1 MAANSHSMK
10 VRVGYEADSSGLQQL
25 VELTD
30 KINQSSK
37 QAAEAMK
44 QLETATKK
52 VNSGSK
58 SVSTTNT
65 QWLTKQKQMYNAGI
79 ESYNNYANNVKQ
91 RAQKL
96 YKELAQVKDAQ
107 GTQTKEFNKR
117 LAEYQQFANAVKQ
130 IEKQNTQAINAEV
143 KSQASFRSKELNQAI
158 SQYKKLNAEVIKMAS
173 TSKSALGGNIFNSM
187 ISYGA
192 ISQITSAFQDLGRAI
207 VDIQYN
213 TVNNQRLMGDWS
225 TELRDQ
231 LNSSAT
237 EIAKSTGIQIT
248 DAQQIQGAWIRI
260 NDQYANS
267 ADLLGQIS
275 DLTAKFMN
283 VGEIEDAESAVAL
296 LNASLLQMKDS
307 TQDTAAAAEEFL
319 NKWAYMADKTA
330 MGTADEY
337 GEAISRYGAQLKTLG
352 GDMDDAIAQ
361 SSVLADRL
369 AMNGNEAGTALKTF
383 NTYLARD
390 KTLNLFDDIAEST
403 GDMSY
408 KLYDANGQLKDYR
421 DLLGTIAKAYKTYS
435 DAGNDLMAN
444 KVLDAI
450 GATRRRDVA
459 KAMMDAVNSGD
470 YDKYVSM
477 SEGTD
482 ANYLEEQN
490 AALMNTLKN
499 QWNSMV
505 VSMQQ
510 AAMQLGNAGI
520 LDGVT
525 LLINGAQQAFDA
537 FSALP
542 QPMQEFVSTLLMVK
556 TASAGLSKLGEITG
570 ITERLNTAF
579 KSGGQSAR
587 QMAAD
592 MAQST
597 QGFVDTQK
605 WALQTATGI
614 DKGTK
619 SYAKAQV
626 ATKEYVQGLSELNTA
641 YTNGQIRAG
650 EYVSKTQQLTAS
662 HLDRIGAIKQE
673 AQSELE
679 AAQIQKNSAMT
690 TQEVAAADERLENA
704 KRELTAATNMEKQAI
719 QQAQQA
725 EQQYNNAKKTG
736 IAGIKQRISSAKQYI
751 ASLKQEVAAKK
762 QAIIANK
769 TSDSSEKASLA
780 TRAMATVRAITAT
793 SAEKGLTVAKLAG
806 AAASKVAA
814 GAMSL
819 LGTAFSMIFN
829 PMTLI
834 TVGITALSAL
844 FGNSKSKVEE
854 YGETLD
860 SLKTELDEVNSKIQ
874 ELNDLESQN
883 GGLTD
888 GQQAQLSALETK
900 KSMLEEQIAL
910 TEQLKAN
917 EEFLNHQG
925 GFLGFGGEDSGL
937 EKAQDAL
944 KAFQDQTKAVET
956 ANQTYQNWVN
966 NTESGEETKKRML
979 EETSETLADATDK
992 QLSAAN
998 DLITQY
1004 EELQRLTGQGAYESD
1019 GAILSDDALTEA
1031 QNQLKLMEDDYN
1043 KSMELVKQ
1051 WATEHNVSFE
1061 DATAA
1066 IEEYQTQLDDTTSAI
1081 SELKSASEALQGAL
1095 DIQNQ
1100 NGVLT
1105 LEETYDLLSKMGDQ
1119 APLLAGALEK
1129 TENGYKLN
1137 AQAQEVLNQL
1147 TQDGNM
1153 NMEDAIDLLLKGSE
1167 GAISEANAKEQQ
1179 ANATNKASEAVE
1191 KQKESIENLTDAQQ
1205 KLKDA
1210 IGEGFNFDTDIKPL
1224 TFDINFE
1231 GDDALNQATTTIDAI
1246 RNKIDE
1252 VNASDIDPNV
1262 KAAQIEYL
1270 QQQLGQAILKKQ
1282 ELSQPTFMS
1291 IDVSQ
1296 ASGNMATLVS
1306 YLQEYQTLKNQI
1318 EYDKAIGVDTTQAEA
1333 DLSGLANNIQT
1344 LLSTDDTLDIGV
1356 SPNTDNFQAD
1366 LDAAIGENKIEI
1378 DADLIVND
1386 EGGAKVV
1393 QEVKDAVNS
1402 IPDDKTVTVK
1412 VKTPGK
1418 RELSDLQTQL
1428 DSLTKSKDIKV
1439 DIKVSGQESLTLVR
1453 ADLAKVNSKNIDVSA
1468 SVYGVDA
1475 INGLYNHISNL
1486 TDRNVTVSATVS
1498 GTVNVIT
1505 LIGSIAAVNSKTV
1518 KVTAKVSGTSKVED
1532 LSDAIGS
1539 VNSKA
1544 VMVTALVFGTSS
1556 VNSLANAIANVKS
1569 KTVTITTRH
1578 EDVGGVNGTAHAN
1591 GTVNGNAYARGNW
1604 GAKRS
1609 ATALV
1614 GELGQELVVRGSR
1627 WFTVGDKGAEFRN
1640 IRKGDI
1646 IFNHLQTKELFEHGY
1661 VTSNGGRGRALV
1673 NGTVNGNAFASG
1685 TAYATGYES
1694 NYKITDDKIVAGTIA
1709 VQREAKKAAE
1719 AAQKAANAS
1728 EDAAEELKKAAD
1740 KAADAAKEV
1749 ESLTDK
1755 YISNVE
1761 DLQGRIADSLKE
1773 HYEME
1778 FDERKKILE
1787 QEHDARIDS
1796 LQKEIDMIN
1805 GETIEDKESELKSLQ
1820 EQLSKWS
1827 LDDSTLGKKK
1837 QKELQ
1842 DAIDDLTKEIK
1853 IDKLEQQM
1861 DEENER
1867 YDQSIDETSENFDSV
1882 LKDLTDKM
1890 TDKNLYTTANELI
1903 KKGDMDTINKLL
1915 SEHDAQWDGWQTL
1928 MGMTAEQIIAD
1939 EVKNAINNYKDV
1951 TQGTIYESGGHYTDG
1966 VPLPSQKPSTPS
1978 GGGNTSKNISV
1989 GSRINAGSAPIYAGK
2004 GGAGYRQYFAN
2015 DPVYNVVRVDG
2026 DWLLVRWHGLSSGL
2040 TGWFKKSDVKAYD
2053 TGGYTGND
2061 EGMAMLHAKERVL
2074 SAQQTAAFESLVYD
2088 FLPRISK
2095 NLINPSMSD
2104 STVINNNGHTFNK
2117 ELVSVHVD
2125 QVVNNT
2131 PYDIEN
2137 SEDNLDRMFRTS
2149 LKKAGINIKR

>member
-1 MAANSHSMK
+1 MPAANSHSMK
-10 VRVGYEADSSGLQQL
+10 VQVGYEADASGLQSL
-25 VELTD
+25 VEMTEKL
-30 KINQSSK
+30 NQSSK

-44 QLETATKK
+44 QIETAAKNVGGKTSKTSSA
-52 VNSGSK
+52 NS
-58 SVSTTNT
+58 
-65 QWLTKQKQMYNAGI
+65 QWLTQQKQMYQAGLK
-79 ESYNNYANNVKQ
+79 SYDQYVSEVKQ
-91 RAQKL
+91 KEQKL
-96 YKELAQVKDAQ
+96 YSDLRNIRQKQ
-107 GTQTKEFNKR
+107 GEGSDEFKKK
-117 LAEYQQFANAVKQ
+117 LSEYQSYAKAVQQ
-130 IEKQNTQAINAEV
+130 IEKQNTQVINNEI
-143 KSQASFRSKELNQAI
+143 KSQTSFLTKQTNQSLSNYRKLGAEISKIAN
-158 SQYKKLNAEVIKMAS
+158 S
-173 TSKSALGGNIFNSM
+173 SKSAFGSNIFNSM
-187 ISYGA
+187 LSYGA
-192 ISQITSAFQDLGRAI
+192 ISQVTSAFQDLGRAI

-225 TELRDQ
+225 TDLRDQ
-231 LNSSAT
+231 LNSSAA

-267 ADLLGQIS
+267 ADLLGEIS

-383 NTYLARD
+383 NTYLSRD
-390 KTLNLFDDIAEST
+390 KTLELFDEIAEST

-421 DLLGTIAKAYKTYS
+421 DLLGTIAKAYQKFS
-435 DAGNDLMAN
+435 SEGNDIMAN

-470 YDKYVSM
+470 YDEYVAM

-499 QWNSMV
+499 QWNAMV

-520 LDGVT
+520 LDGIT

-542 QPMQEFVSTLLMVK
+542 QPIQQFVSTLLMVK
-556 TASAGLSKLGEITG
+556 TATAGLSKLGEITG
-570 ITERLNTAF
+570 FTEKFGSAFKYGSEASRDYANEITKITQNFADISSKSLQSVSAIDSTTNAYKTAKAETDAYGKKLEQLGIAYKEGRINADQYAERTQELTSTYQANITEVGNLAAKYKETAQARLEE
-579 KSGGQSAR
+579 
-587 QMAAD
+587 
-592 MAQST
+592 AQGAM
-597 QGFVDTQK
+597 QQK
-605 WALQTATGI
+605 EMNLQVAQTALQEATTSDQQQI
-614 DKGTK
+614 ALQMVEQ
-619 SYAKAQV
+619 AK
-626 ATKEYVQGLSELNTA
+626 KECV
-641 YTNGQIRAG
+641 
-650 EYVSKTQQLTAS
+650 TAS
-662 HLDRIGAIKQE
+662 AELRSAEKNLAN
-673 AQSELE
+673 AQR
-679 AAQIQKNSAMT
+679 
-690 TQEVAAADERLENA
+690 EVAAAA
-704 KRELTAATNMEKQAI
+704 KIEANGLTN
-719 QQAQQA
+719 
-725 EQQYNNAKKTG
+725 
-736 IAGIKQRISSAKQYI
+736 S
-751 ASLKQEVAAKK
+751 ASLSDKMVNVNKK
-762 QAIIANK
+762 QA
-769 TSDSSEKASLA
+769 SSSKSLLTTLKQKAAVLA
-780 TRAMATVRAITAT
+780 GVKGAETMAAASTQTF
-793 SAEKGLTVAKLAG
+793 TVAQIAS
-806 AAASKVAA
+806 AAASKVAS
-814 GAMSL
+814 GAL
-819 LGTAFSMIFN
+819 TVLKTALGMVFN
-829 PMTLI
+829 PLTLI
-834 TVGITALSAL
+834 TVGITLLSTL

-860 SLKTELDEVNSKIQ
+860 GLKTELDEVNSKIQ

-883 GGLTD
+883 GGLTEA
-888 GQQAQLSALETK
+888 QQSQLSALEAK

-910 TEQLKAN
+910 TETLKAN

-925 GFLGFGGEDSGL
+925 GFLGIGGEDSGL

-944 KAFQDQTKAVET
+944 RTWQEAASAFDQAKHNFDFVDEKVKAGEKMYEANLEQASKDLVE
-956 ANQTYQNWVN
+956 A
-966 NTESGEETKKRML
+966 S
-979 EETSETLADATDK
+979 DA
-992 QLSAAN
+992 QLNAAN
-998 DLITQY
+998 ELVTQY
-1004 EELQRLTGQGAYESD
+1004 NELKRLTEKTDRNGDGVANESILDGDAYDEAINQMNAMESEYQKAASVIQD
-1019 GAILSDDALTEA
+1019 
-1031 QNQLKLMEDDYN
+1031 
-1043 KSMELVKQ
+1043 
-1051 WATEHNVSFE
+1051 WANEHGVSFE
-1061 DATAA
+1061 QASAA
-1066 IEEYQTQLDDTTSAI
+1066 IEEYQTQLESTTSAI
-1081 SELKSASEALQGAL
+1081 SELKSASEALKGAL

-1100 NGVLT
+1100 KGVLT
-1105 LEETYDLLSKMGDQ
+1105 LEQTYDLLSKMGDQ

-1147 TQDGNM
+1147 TQDGNT

-1167 GAISEANAKEQQ
+1167 GAVADANAKEQQ
-1179 ANATNKASEAVE
+1179 ANATNKVSESV
-1191 KQKESIENLTDAQQ
+1191 KNQKEATEKLTEAQQ

-1210 IGEGFNFDTDIKPL
+1210 MTGAGMEVNFERDIKPL
-1224 TFDINFE
+1224 TFSLNFE
-1231 GDDALNQATTTIDAI
+1231 GENAKAQAEQTVADI
-1246 RNKIDE
+1246 RAKIDE
-1252 VNASDIDPNV
+1252 INNSDIDPNV
-1262 KAAQIEYL
+1262 KAAKVDYL
-1270 QQQLGQAILKKQ
+1270 TQQLGQAILKKQ
-1282 ELSQPTFMS
+1282 ELSQPSFMS

-1296 ASGNMATLVS
+1296 ATGNMATLVS
-1306 YLQEYQTLKNQI
+1306 QLQDYQRLKDEI
-1318 EYDKAIGVDTTQAEA
+1318 EYNQAIGVDTTQAES
-1333 DLSGLANNIQT
+1333 DLAGLASQIQT
-1344 LLSTDDTLDIGV
+1344 TLAQDETLDIGV
-1356 SPNTDNFQAD
+1356 TPNTDNFQAE
-1366 LDAAIGENKIEI
+1366 LDAAIGEGKVEI
-1378 DADLIVND
+1378 DADLVIND

-1393 QEVKDAVNS
+1393 EDIKNTVNS
-1402 IPDDKTVTVK
+1402 LPDDKTVDIQINTL
-1412 VKTPGK
+1412 GK
-1418 RELSDLQTQL
+1418 RELSDLQGKLDNLTTTKDVTVKISITNQ
-1428 DSLTKSKDIKV
+1428 DSLSALISSINNLPSVKEGKV
-1439 DIKVSGQESLTLVR
+1439 
-1453 ADLAKVNSKNIDVSA
+1453 
-1468 SVYGVDA
+1468 VYGVST
-1475 INGLYNHISNL
+1475 G
-1486 TDRNVTVSATVS
+1486 NVTMYTPPDKDATVKYDVDSSAPDGYEPDDESATV
-1498 GTVNVIT
+1498 TY
-1505 LIGSIAAVNSKTV
+1505 
-1518 KVTAKVSGTSKVED
+1518 
-1532 LSDAIGS
+1532 S
-1539 VNSKA
+1539 VNSWA
-1544 VMVTALVFGTSS
+1544 VDRWSPPPKYGT
-1556 VNSLANAIANVKS
+1556 LTYDIKL
-1569 KTVTITTRH
+1569 R
-1578 EDVGGVNGTAHAN
+1578 GGDFVNGTAHVN
-1591 GTVNGNAYARGNW
+1591 GTVTGNAYAQGNW
-1604 GAKRS
+1604 GAKQTS
-1609 ATALV
+1609 TSLV

-1627 WFTVGDKGAEFRN
+1627 WFTVGDEGAEFAK

-1646 IFNHLQTKELFEHGY
+1646 VFNHLQTKELLENGY
-1661 VTSNGGRGRALV
+1661 VTSGGGRGRALV
-1673 NGTVNGNAFASG
+1673 TGTVKGNAFANG
-1685 TAYATGYES
+1685 TAYADGTRTPYEPK
-1694 NYKITDDKIVAGTIA
+1694 YEITDDKIIAGTIA

-1719 AAQKAANAS
+1719 AAQRAANAS
-1728 EDAAEELKKAAD
+1728 EDAAEELEKAAD
-1740 KAADAAKEV
+1740 KAAEAAKEV

-1755 YISNVE
+1755 YINNVE

-1787 QEHDARIDS
+1787 QEHNARIDS

-1805 GETIEDKESELKSLQ
+1805 GETIEDKESELASLQ
-1820 EQLSKWS
+1820 EQLAKWS

-1867 YDQSIDETSENFDSV
+1867 YDQSIDEDSENFDSV

-1903 KKGDMDTINKLL
+1903 KNGDMDTINKLL

-1928 MGMTAEQIIAD
+1928 MGKTAEQIIQE
-1939 EVKNAINNYKDV
+1939 EVLNAINNYKDV

-1966 VPLPSQKPSTPS
+1966 VAIPSPTPTPPAS
-1978 GGGNTSKNISV
+1978 SAPNIGV

-2004 GGAGYRQYFAN
+2004 GGAGYRQYFAS
-2015 DPVYNVVRVDG
+2015 DPVYNVVQVDG

-2040 TGWFKKSDVKAYD
+2040 TGWFKKSDVTAFD
-2053 TGGYTGND
+2053 TGGYTANN

-2074 SAQQTAAFESLVYD
+2074 NAQQTAAFENLVYD

-2095 NLINPSMSD
+2095 NLVSPSMSE

-2131 PYDIEN
+2131 QRDIDN
-2137 SEDNLDRMFRTS
+2137 SEDNLDRLFRTS
-2149 LKKAGINIKR
+2149 LKRAGINLKR

>member
-1 MAANSHSMK
+1 MPAANSHSMK
-10 VRVGYEADSSGLQQL
+10 VQVGYEADASGLQSL
-25 VELTD
+25 VEMTEKL
-30 KINQSSK
+30 NQSSK

-44 QLETATKK
+44 QIETAAKNVGGKTSKTSSA
-52 VNSGSK
+52 NS
-58 SVSTTNT
+58 
-65 QWLTKQKQMYNAGI
+65 QWLTQQKQMYQAGLK
-79 ESYNNYANNVKQ
+79 SYDQYVSEVKQ
-91 RAQKL
+91 KEQKL
-96 YKELAQVKDAQ
+96 YSDLRNIRQKQ
-107 GTQTKEFNKR
+107 GEGSDEFKKK
-117 LAEYQQFANAVKQ
+117 LSEYQSYAKAVQQ
-130 IEKQNTQAINAEV
+130 IEKQNTQVINNEV
-143 KSQASFRSKELNQAI
+143 KSQTSFLSKQINQSLSNYRKLGTEISKIASS
-158 SQYKKLNAEVIKMAS
+158 
-173 TSKSALGGNIFNSM
+173 SKSAFGSNIFNSM
-187 ISYGA
+187 LSYGA
-192 ISQITSAFQDLGRAI
+192 IGQVTAAFQDLGRAI

-231 LNSSAT
+231 LNTNAA

-267 ADLLGQIS
+267 ADLLSEIS

-383 NTYLARD
+383 NTYLSRD
-390 KTLNLFDDIAEST
+390 KTLELFDEIAEST

-421 DLLGTIAKAYKTYS
+421 DLLGTIAKAYQKFTS
-435 DAGNDLMAN
+435 EGNDIMAN

-470 YDKYVSM
+470 YDEYVAM

-520 LDGVT
+520 LDGIT

-542 QPMQEFVSTLLMVK
+542 QPIQQFVSTLLMVK
-556 TASAGLSKLGEITG
+556 TATAGLSKLGEITG
-570 ITERLNTAF
+570 FTEKFGSAFKYGSEASRQYADEITKITQSFADISNKSLQSVSGIDATTNAYKTAKMETDAYGKKLEQLGTAYTEGRINADQYAARTQELTSTYQANITEIGNLAAKNEQLAQARLTE
-579 KSGGQSAR
+579 
-587 QMAAD
+587 
-592 MAQST
+592 AQST
-597 QGFVDTQK
+597 MQQK
-605 WALQTATGI
+605 QANLQAAQTALQEATSS
-614 DKGTK
+614 DQQ
-619 SYAKAQV
+619 QV
-626 ATKEYVQGLSELNTA
+626 ALQMVEQAKRECVAASTELRSAEQNLA
-641 YTNGQIRAG
+641 N
-650 EYVSKTQQLTAS
+650 
-662 HLDRIGAIKQE
+662 
-673 AQSELE
+673 AQR
-679 AAQIQKNSAMT
+679 
-690 TQEVAAADERLENA
+690 EVAAAA
-704 KRELTAATNMEKQAI
+704 KIEANGLTNSASLSDKMVNVNKKQTSSSKSLLTTLKQKAAVLAGVKGAETMAAASTQTFTV
-719 QQAQQA
+719 AQ
-725 EQQYNNAKKTG
+725 
-736 IAGIKQRISSAKQYI
+736 I
-751 ASLKQEVAAKK
+751 AS
-762 QAIIANK
+762 
-769 TSDSSEKASLA
+769 
-780 TRAMATVRAITAT
+780 
-793 SAEKGLTVAKLAG
+793 
-806 AAASKVAA
+806 AAASKVAS
-814 GAMSL
+814 GAL
-819 LGTAFSMIFN
+819 TVLKTALGMVFN
-829 PMTLI
+829 PLTLI
-834 TVGITALSAL
+834 TVGITLLSTL

-860 SLKTELDEVNSKIQ
+860 GLKTELDEVNSKIQ

-956 ANQTYQNWVN
+956 ADRTYQNWVD
-966 NTESGEETKKRML
+966 NTTAGEETKKRML
-979 EETSETLADATDK
+979 EETSQTLADATDK

-1019 GAILSDDALTEA
+1019 GAILSGDALTEA

-1081 SELKSASEALQGAL
+1081 SELKSASEALKGAL

-1105 LEETYDLLSKMGDQ
+1105 LEQTYDLLSKMGDQ

-1167 GAISEANAKEQQ
+1167 GAIADANAKEQQ
-1179 ANATNKASEAVE
+1179 AEANNKVSDSVK
-1191 KQKESIENLTDAQQ
+1191 KQKEATEELTDAQQ

-1210 IGEGFNFDTDIKPL
+1210 MTGAGMEVNFERDIKPL
-1224 TFDINFE
+1224 TFSLNFE
-1231 GDDALNQATTTIDAI
+1231 GENAKAQAEQTVADI
-1246 RNKIDE
+1246 RAKINE
-1252 VNASDIDPNV
+1252 VNNSEIDPNV
-1262 KAAQIEYL
+1262 KAAQVDYL
-1270 QQQLGQAILKKQ
+1270 TQQLGQAILKKQ
-1282 ELSQPTFMS
+1282 ELSQPSFMS

-1296 ASGNMATLVS
+1296 ATGNMATLVS
-1306 YLQEYQTLKNQI
+1306 QLQDYQRLKDEI
-1318 EYDKAIGVDTTQAEA
+1318 EYNQAIGVDTTQAES
-1333 DLSGLANNIQT
+1333 DLAGLASQIQT
-1344 LLSTDDTLDIGV
+1344 TLAQDETLDIGV
-1356 SPNTDNFQAD
+1356 NPNTDNFQAE
-1366 LDAAIGENKIEI
+1366 LDAALGEGKVEI
-1378 DADLIVND
+1378 DADLVVND

-1393 QEVKDAVNS
+1393 EDIKNTVNS
-1402 IPDDKTVTVK
+1402 LPDDKTVDIQINTL
-1412 VKTPGK
+1412 GK
-1418 RELSDLQTQL
+1418 RELSDLQGKLDNLTTTKDVTVKISITNQ
-1428 DSLTKSKDIKV
+1428 DSLSTLISSINNLPQVKEGKV
-1439 DIKVSGQESLTLVR
+1439 
-1453 ADLAKVNSKNIDVSA
+1453 
-1468 SVYGVDA
+1468 VYGVST
-1475 INGLYNHISNL
+1475 G
-1486 TDRNVTVSATVS
+1486 NVTMYTPPDKDATVKYDVDSSAPDGYEPDDESATV
-1498 GTVNVIT
+1498 TY
-1505 LIGSIAAVNSKTV
+1505 
-1518 KVTAKVSGTSKVED
+1518 
-1532 LSDAIGS
+1532 S
-1539 VNSKA
+1539 VNSWA
-1544 VMVTALVFGTSS
+1544 VDRWTPPPKYGT
-1556 VNSLANAIANVKS
+1556 LTYDIKL
-1569 KTVTITTRH
+1569 R
-1578 EDVGGVNGTAHAN
+1578 GGDFVNGTAHVN
-1591 GTVNGNAYARGNW
+1591 GTVTGNAYAQGNW
-1604 GAKRS
+1604 GAKQTS
-1609 ATALV
+1609 TSLV

-1627 WFTVGDKGAEFRN
+1627 WFTVGDEGAEFAK

-1646 IFNHLQTKELFEHGY
+1646 VFNHLQTKELLENGY
-1661 VTSNGGRGRALV
+1661 VTSGGGRGRALV
-1673 NGTVNGNAFASG
+1673 TGTVKGNAFANG
-1685 TAYATGYES
+1685 TAYADGTRTPYEPK
-1694 NYKITDDKIVAGTIA
+1694 YEITDDKIIAGTIA

-1719 AAQKAANAS
+1719 AAQRAANAS
-1728 EDAAEELKKAAD
+1728 EDAAEELEKAAD
-1740 KAADAAKEV
+1740 KAAEAAKEV

-1755 YISNVE
+1755 YINNVE

-1787 QEHDARIDS
+1787 QEHNARIDS

-1805 GETIEDKESELKSLQ
+1805 GETIEDKEAELASLQ
-1820 EQLSKWS
+1820 EQLAKWS

-1867 YDQSIDETSENFDSV
+1867 YDQSIDEDSENFDSV

-1903 KKGDMDTINKLL
+1903 KNGDMDTINKLL

-1928 MGMTAEQIIAD
+1928 MGKTAEQIIQE
-1939 EVKNAINNYKDV
+1939 EVLNAINNYKDV
-1951 TQGTIYESGGHYTDG
+1951 TQGTIYENGGHYTDG
-1966 VPLPSQKPSTPS
+1966 VAIPSPTPTPPAS
-1978 GGGNTSKNISV
+1978 SAPNIGV

-2004 GGAGYRQYFAN
+2004 GGAGYRQYFAS
-2015 DPVYNVVRVDG
+2015 DPVYNVVQVDG

-2040 TGWFKKSDVKAYD
+2040 TGWFKKSDVTAFD
-2053 TGGYTGND
+2053 TGGYTANN

-2074 SAQQTAAFESLVYD
+2074 SAQQTAAFENLVYD

-2095 NLINPSMSD
+2095 NLVSPSMSE

-2131 PYDIEN
+2131 QRDIDN
-2137 SEDNLDRMFRTS
+2137 SEDNLDRLFRTS
-2149 LKKAGINIKR
+2149 LKRAGINLKR

>member
-1 MAANSHSMK
+1 MPAANSHSMK
-10 VRVGYEADSSGLQQL
+10 VDIGYQADASGLQSL
-25 VELTD
+25 VEMTEKL
-30 KINQSSK
+30 NQSSK

-44 QLETATKK
+44 QIETAAKN
-52 VNSGSK
+52 VGSK
-58 SVSTTNT
+58 TTKSTSTNS
-65 QWLTKQKQMYNAGI
+65 QWLTQQKQMYQAGLK
-79 ESYNNYANNVKQ
+79 SYDQYVSEVKQ
-91 RAQKL
+91 KEQKL
-96 YKELAQVKDAQ
+96 YSDLRNIRQKQ
-107 GTQTKEFNKR
+107 GEGSDEFKKK
-117 LAEYQQFANAVKQ
+117 LSEYQSYAKAVQQ
-130 IEKQNTQAINAEV
+130 IEKQNTQVINNEI
-143 KSQASFRSKELNQAI
+143 KSQTSFLTKQTNQSLSNYRKLGAEISKIAN
-158 SQYKKLNAEVIKMAS
+158 S
-173 TSKSALGGNIFNSM
+173 SKSAFGSNIFNSM
-187 ISYGA
+187 LSYGA
-192 ISQITSAFQDLGRAI
+192 ISQVTSAFQDLGRAI

-225 TELRDQ
+225 TDLRDQ
-231 LNSSAT
+231 LNTNAA

-267 ADLLGQIS
+267 ADLLSEIS

-307 TQDTAAAAEEFL
+307 TQDTAVAAEEFL

-383 NTYLARD
+383 NTYLSRD
-390 KTLNLFDDIAEST
+390 KTLELFDEIAEST

-421 DLLGTIAKAYKTYS
+421 DLLGTIAKAYQKFS
-435 DAGNDLMAN
+435 SEGNDIMAN

-470 YDKYVSM
+470 YDEYVAM

-499 QWNSMV
+499 QWNAMV

-520 LDGVT
+520 LDGIT

-542 QPMQEFVSTLLMVK
+542 QPIQQFVSTLLMVK
-556 TASAGLSKLGEITG
+556 TATAGLSKLGEITG
-570 ITERLNTAF
+570 FTEKFGSAFKYGSEASRQYAKEITEITQNFADISKKSLQSVSAIDSTTNAYKTAKAETDAYGKKLEQLGTAYKEGRINADQYAERTQELTSTYQANITEIGNLAAKYKENAQARLE
-579 KSGGQSAR
+579 
-587 QMAAD
+587 D
-592 MAQST
+592 AQGAM
-597 QGFVDTQK
+597 QQK
-605 WALQTATGI
+605 ELNLQVAQTALQEATTSDQQQI
-614 DKGTK
+614 ALQMVEQ
-619 SYAKAQV
+619 AK
-626 ATKEYVQGLSELNTA
+626 KECV
-641 YTNGQIRAG
+641 
-650 EYVSKTQQLTAS
+650 TAS
-662 HLDRIGAIKQE
+662 AELRSAEQNLAN
-673 AQSELE
+673 AQR
-679 AAQIQKNSAMT
+679 
-690 TQEVAAADERLENA
+690 EVAAAA
-704 KRELTAATNMEKQAI
+704 KIEANGLTNSASLSDKMVNVNKKQTSSSKSLLTTLKQKAAVLAGVKGAETMAAASTQTFTV
-719 QQAQQA
+719 AQ
-725 EQQYNNAKKTG
+725 
-736 IAGIKQRISSAKQYI
+736 I
-751 ASLKQEVAAKK
+751 AS
-762 QAIIANK
+762 
-769 TSDSSEKASLA
+769 
-780 TRAMATVRAITAT
+780 
-793 SAEKGLTVAKLAG
+793 
-806 AAASKVAA
+806 AAASKVAS
-814 GAMSL
+814 GAL
-819 LGTAFSMIFN
+819 TVLKTALGMVFN
-829 PMTLI
+829 PLTLI
-834 TVGITALSAL
+834 TVGITLLSTL

-860 SLKTELDEVNSKIQ
+860 GLKTELDEVNSKIQ

-888 GQQAQLSALETK
+888 GQQAQLSALETR

-956 ANQTYQNWVN
+956 ANQTYQNWVK
-966 NTESGEETKKRML
+966 NTESGEETKQRML
-979 EETSETLADATDK
+979 EETSETLIDAKDK
-992 QLSAAN
+992 QLAAAN

-1019 GAILSDDALTEA
+1019 GAILSGDALTEA

-1051 WATEHNVSFE
+1051 WAIEHNVSFE

-1066 IEEYQTQLDDTTSAI
+1066 IEEYQTQLDNATSAI
-1081 SELKSASEALQGAL
+1081 SELKSASEALKGAL

-1100 NGVLT
+1100 KGVLT
-1105 LEETYDLLSKMGDQ
+1105 LEQTYDLLSKMGDQ

-1147 TQDGNM
+1147 TQDGNT

-1167 GAISEANAKEQQ
+1167 GAIADANAKEQQ
-1179 ANATNKASEAVE
+1179 ADATNKVSDSV
-1191 KQKESIENLTDAQQ
+1191 KNQKEATEKLTEAQQ

-1210 IGEGFNFDTDIKPL
+1210 MANAGMEVNFERDIKPL
-1224 TFDINFE
+1224 TFSLNFE
-1231 GDDALNQATTTIDAI
+1231 GENAKAQAEQTVADI
-1246 RNKIDE
+1246 RAKIDE
-1252 VNASDIDPNV
+1252 INNSEIDPNV
-1262 KAAQIEYL
+1262 KAAQVDYL
-1270 QQQLGQAILKKQ
+1270 TQQLGQAILKKQ
-1282 ELSQPTFMS
+1282 ELSQPSFMS

-1296 ASGNMATLVS
+1296 ATGNMATLVS
-1306 YLQEYQTLKNQI
+1306 QLQDYQRLKDEI
-1318 EYDKAIGVDTTQAEA
+1318 EYNQAIGVDTTQAES
-1333 DLSGLANNIQT
+1333 DLAGLASQIQT
-1344 LLSTDDTLDIGV
+1344 TLAQDETLDIGV
-1356 SPNTDNFQAD
+1356 TPNTDNFQAE
-1366 LDAAIGENKIEI
+1366 LDAAIGEDKVEI
-1378 DADLIVND
+1378 NADLVVND

-1393 QEVKDAVNS
+1393 EDIKNTINS
-1402 IPDDKTVTVK
+1402 LPDDKTVDVK
-1412 VKTPGK
+1412 INTLGK
-1418 RELSDLQTQL
+1418 RELSDLQGKLDNLTTTKDVTVKISITNQ
-1428 DSLTKSKDIKV
+1428 DSLS
-1439 DIKVSGQESLTLVR
+1439 TLISSINNLPSV
-1453 ADLAKVNSKNIDVSA
+1453 KEGTV
-1468 SVYGVDA
+1468 VYGVST
-1475 INGLYNHISNL
+1475 G
-1486 TDRNVTVSATVS
+1486 NVTMYTPPNKDATVKYDVDSSAPDGYEPDDESATV
-1498 GTVNVIT
+1498 TY
-1505 LIGSIAAVNSKTV
+1505 
-1518 KVTAKVSGTSKVED
+1518 
-1532 LSDAIGS
+1532 S
-1539 VNSKA
+1539 VNSWA
-1544 VMVTALVFGTSS
+1544 VDRWTPPPKYGT
-1556 VNSLANAIANVKS
+1556 LTYDIKL
-1569 KTVTITTRH
+1569 R
-1578 EDVGGVNGTAHAN
+1578 GGDFVNGTAHVN
-1591 GTVNGNAYARGNW
+1591 GTVTGNAYAQGNW
-1604 GAKRS
+1604 GAKQTS
-1609 ATALV
+1609 TSLV

-1627 WFTVGDKGAEFRN
+1627 WFTVGDEGAEFAK

-1646 IFNHLQTKELFEHGY
+1646 VFNHLQTKELLENGY
-1661 VTSNGGRGRALV
+1661 VTSGGGRGRALV
-1673 NGTVNGNAFASG
+1673 TGTVKGNAFANG
-1685 TAYATGYES
+1685 TAYADGTRTPYEPK
-1694 NYKITDDKIVAGTIA
+1694 YEITDDKIIAGTIA

-1719 AAQKAANAS
+1719 AAQRAANAS
-1728 EDAAEELKKAAD
+1728 EDAAEELEKVAD
-1740 KAADAAKEV
+1740 KAAEAAKEV

-1755 YISNVE
+1755 YINNVE

-1787 QEHDARIDS
+1787 QEHNARIDS

-1805 GETIEDKESELKSLQ
+1805 GETIEDKEAELASLQ
-1820 EQLSKWS
+1820 EQLAKWS

-1867 YDQSIDETSENFDSV
+1867 YDQSIDEDSENFDSV

-1903 KKGDMDTINKLL
+1903 KNGDMDTINKLL

-1928 MGMTAEQIIAD
+1928 MGKTAEQIIQE
-1939 EVKNAINNYKDV
+1939 EVLNAINNYKDV
-1951 TQGTIYESGGHYTDG
+1951 TQGTIYENGGHYTDG
-1966 VPLPSQKPSTPS
+1966 VAIPSPTPTPPAS
-1978 GGGNTSKNISV
+1978 SAPNIGV

-2004 GGAGYRQYFAN
+2004 GGAGYRQYFAS
-2015 DPVYNVVRVDG
+2015 DPVYNVVQVDG

-2040 TGWFKKSDVKAYD
+2040 TGWFKKSDVTAFD
-2053 TGGYTGND
+2053 TGGYTANN

-2074 SAQQTAAFESLVYD
+2074 NAQQTAAFENLVYD

-2095 NLINPSMSD
+2095 NLVSPSMSE

-2131 PYDIEN
+2131 QRDIDN
-2137 SEDNLDRMFRTS
+2137 SEDNLDRLFRTS
-2149 LKKAGINIKR
+2149 LKRAGINLKR

>member
-1 MAANSHSMK
+1 MAVNSHSMK
-10 VRVGYEADSSGLQQL
+10 VQVGYEADASGLQSL
-25 VELTD
+25 VEMTEKL
-30 KINQSSK
+30 NQSSK

-65 QWLTKQKQMYNAGI
+65 QWLAKQKQMYNAGI

-130 IEKQNTQAINAEV
+130 IEKQNTQAINAET

-173 TSKSALGGNIFNSM
+173 TSKGALGGNIFNSM

-231 LNSSAT
+231 LNSSAV

-283 VGEIEDAESAVAL
+283 VGEIEDAESAVTL

-307 TQDTAAAAEEFL
+307 TQSTAAAAEEFL

-421 DLLGTIAKAYKTYS
+421 DLLGTIAKAYQKFS
-435 DAGNDLMAN
+435 SEGNDIMAN

-470 YDKYVSM
+470 YDEYVAM

-570 ITERLNTAF
+570 ITARLSTAF

-626 ATKEYVQGLSELNTA
+626 ATKQYVQGLSDLNTA
-641 YTNGQIRAG
+641 YTNGQIRAS

-673 AQSELE
+673 AQIELE
-679 AAQIQKNSAMT
+679 NAQIQKNSALT
-690 TQEVAAADERLENA
+690 TQEVAAADERLKNA
-704 KRELTAATNMEKQAI
+704 ERELAAATNMETQAI

-725 EQQYNNAKKTG
+725 EQQYNNTKKTG
-736 IAGIKQRISSAKQYI
+736 IAGIKQKISSAKQYI

-888 GQQAQLSALETK
+888 GQQTQLSALETRK
-900 KSMLEEQIAL
+900 AMLEEQIAL

-1004 EELQRLTGQGAYESD
+1004 EELQRLTGQGAYESE

-1081 SELKSASEALQGAL
+1081 SELKSASEALKGAL

-1167 GAISEANAKEQQ
+1167 GAIAEANAKEQQ

-1468 SVYGVDA
+1468 HVYGVDA

-1486 TDRNVTVSATVS
+1486 TDRNVIVSATVS

-2095 NLINPSMSD
+2095 NLINPNMSD